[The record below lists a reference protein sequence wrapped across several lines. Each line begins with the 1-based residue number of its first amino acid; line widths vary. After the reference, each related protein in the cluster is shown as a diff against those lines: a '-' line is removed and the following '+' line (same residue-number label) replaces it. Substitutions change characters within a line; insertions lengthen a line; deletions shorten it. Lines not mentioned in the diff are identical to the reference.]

1 MNSTETIKYQ
11 GIINSGSC
19 YPKRLE
25 EINQDLPFF
34 EILKDQN
41 NRYDIKFY
49 NYEKEDNA
57 PRVPYLQSYFKNSI
71 LSNIEKSIDLKGFYN
86 IELHDSYTYRN
97 NNFS

>member
-41 NRYDIKFY
+41 NRY
-49 NYEKEDNA
+49 
-57 PRVPYLQSYFKNSI
+57 
-71 LSNIEKSIDLKGFYN
+71 
-86 IELHDSYTYRN
+86 
-97 NNFS
+97 